1 MHVLA
6 MQVDLRFS
14 SSHSLKEKRMLV
26 KPIIDGLLNRFDVSV
41 AEVAHLD
48 TWQRCQIGIAMVSGE
63 VGVVEQLGDHV
74 ERFIWAAADIEVLRV
89 ERHWLDIDH

>member
-1 MHVLA
+1 
-6 MQVDLRFS
+6 
-14 SSHSLKEKRMLV
+14 
-26 KPIIDGLLNRFDVSV
+26 
-41 AEVAHLD
+41 
-48 TWQRCQIGIAMVSGE
+48 MVSGE